1 MFNLY
6 DKDNICVGSFAKL
19 NEAKV
24 AMIYAYC
31 KNEVPR
37 LTSIIEV
44 NDLITMVQQDKMT
57 AFNDGYIEDFM
68 TIKEEG

>member
-31 KNEVPR
+31 KNEIPR
-37 LTSIIEV
+37 LTTIIEI
-44 NDLITMVQQDKMT
+44 NDLMAMVKHDKTT

>member
-6 DKDNICVGSFAKL
+6 DKDEIRVGSFTTL

-31 KNEVPR
+31 KNEIPR
-37 LTSIIEV
+37 LAPIIEI
-44 NDLITMVQQDKMT
+44 NDLMAMIQQDKMT

>member
-6 DKDNICVGSFAKL
+6 DKDKVCVGSFTTL

-31 KNEVPR
+31 KSQIPR
-37 LTSIIEV
+37 LSQIIEI
-44 NDLITMVQQDKMT
+44 NDLMAMIQQDKMT
-57 AFNDGYIEDFM
+57 AFYDGYIEDFM

>member
-31 KNEVPR
+31 KNEIPR
-37 LTSIIEV
+37 LSTIIEV

>member
-6 DKDNICVGSFAKL
+6 DKDEIRVGSFATID
-19 NEAKV
+19 EAKV

-31 KNEVPR
+31 KIEIPR
-37 LTSIIEV
+37 LSQIIEI
-44 NDLITMVQQDKMT
+44 NDLMAMIQQDKMT

>member
-6 DKDNICVGSFAKL
+6 DKDKTCVGSFTTL

-31 KNEVPR
+31 KIEIPR
-37 LTSIIEV
+37 LSQIIEI
-44 NDLITMVQQDKMT
+44 NDLMAMIQQDKMT
-57 AFNDGYIEDFM
+57 AFYDGYIEDFM

>member
-31 KNEVPR
+31 KNEIPR
-37 LTSIIEV
+37 LTTIIEI
-44 NDLITMVQQDKMT
+44 NDLVSMIKHDKMT

>member
-6 DKDNICVGSFAKL
+6 DKDKICVGSFTTL

-31 KNEVPR
+31 KSEIPR
-37 LTSIIEV
+37 LTTIIEI
-44 NDLITMVQQDKMT
+44 NDLIAMIKHDKMT

-68 TIKEEG
+68 TIEEEG

>member
-6 DKDNICVGSFAKL
+6 DKDKTCVGSFTTL

-31 KNEVPR
+31 KIEIPR
-37 LTSIIEV
+37 LSQIIEI
-44 NDLITMVQQDKMT
+44 NDLMAMIQQDKMT

-68 TIKEEG
+68 TIEEEG

>member
-6 DKDNICVGSFAKL
+6 DNDKICVGSFTTL

-31 KNEVPR
+31 KSEIPR
-37 LTSIIEV
+37 LAQIIEI
-44 NDLITMVQQDKMT
+44 NDLMAMIQQDKMT
-57 AFNDGYIEDFM
+57 AFYDGYIEDFM

>member
-6 DKDNICVGSFAKL
+6 DKDEIRVGSFPTIK
-19 NEAKV
+19 EAKV

-31 KNEVPR
+31 KSEIPR
-37 LTSIIEV
+37 LAQIIEI
-44 NDLITMVQQDKMT
+44 NDLVAMIQHDKMT

-68 TIKEEG
+68 TIKAEG

>member
-6 DKDNICVGSFAKL
+6 DKDEIRVGSFPTMK
-19 NEAKV
+19 EAKV

-31 KNEVPR
+31 KSEIPR
-37 LTSIIEV
+37 LAQIIEI
-44 NDLITMVQQDKMT
+44 NDLVAMIQHDKMT

-68 TIKEEG
+68 TIKVL

>member
-19 NEAKV
+19 NVAKV

-31 KNEVPR
+31 KSEIPR
-37 LTSIIEV
+37 LTTIIEV

>member
-6 DKDNICVGSFAKL
+6 NKDKICVGSFASL

-24 AMIYAYC
+24 AMICAYN
-31 KNEVPR
+31 KDEIPR
-37 LTSIIEV
+37 LAQILEI
-44 NDLITMVQQDKMT
+44 NDFIAMIKQDKMT

-68 TIKEEG
+68 TIKKES

>member
-6 DKDNICVGSFAKL
+6 DKDKVCVSSFTTL

-31 KNEVPR
+31 KSEIPR
-37 LTSIIEV
+37 LSQIIEI
-44 NDLITMVQQDKMT
+44 NDLMAMIQQDKMT
-57 AFNDGYIEDFM
+57 AFYDGYIEDFM

>member
-6 DKDNICVGSFAKL
+6 NKDKICVGSFTTF

-24 AMIYAYC
+24 AMIDAYC
-31 KNEVPR
+31 RNEIPR
-37 LTSIIEV
+37 LAQIIEV
-44 NDLITMVQQDKMT
+44 NDLVAMIQQDKMT

>member
-6 DKDNICVGSFAKL
+6 DKDENCVGSFANL

-31 KNEVPR
+31 KNEIPR
-37 LTSIIEV
+37 LVTIIEV

-68 TIKEEG
+68 TIKVL

>member
-31 KNEVPR
+31 KNESPR
-37 LTSIIEV
+37 LATIIEV

>member
-6 DKDNICVGSFAKL
+6 DKDNVCVGSFAKL

-31 KNEVPR
+31 KNEIPR
-37 LTSIIEV
+37 LTTIIEI
-44 NDLITMVQQDKMT
+44 NDLMAMIQQDKMT

>member
-31 KNEVPR
+31 KNEIPR
-37 LTSIIEV
+37 IATIIEV

>member
-6 DKDNICVGSFAKL
+6 NKDEICVGSFAKL

-31 KNEVPR
+31 KNEIPR
-37 LTSIIEV
+37 LAQIIEI
-44 NDLITMVQQDKMT
+44 NDLIAMIEQDKMT
-57 AFNDGYIEDFM
+57 AFNDCYIEDFM
-68 TIKEEG
+68 MIKEEG

>member
-6 DKDNICVGSFAKL
+6 DKDEIRVGSFPTIK
-19 NEAKV
+19 EAKV

-31 KNEVPR
+31 KSEIPR
-37 LTSIIEV
+37 LAQIIEI
-44 NDLITMVQQDKMT
+44 NDLVAMIQHDKMT

>member
-6 DKDNICVGSFAKL
+6 NKDEIRVGSFTTL

-31 KNEVPR
+31 KSEIPR
-37 LTSIIEV
+37 LAPIIEI
-44 NDLITMVQQDKMT
+44 NDLMAMIQQDKMT

>member
-6 DKDNICVGSFAKL
+6 DKDEIRVGSFPTMK
-19 NEAKV
+19 EAKV

-31 KNEVPR
+31 KSEIPR
-37 LTSIIEV
+37 LAQIIEI
-44 NDLITMVQQDKMT
+44 NDLVAMIQHDKMT

>member
-6 DKDNICVGSFAKL
+6 DKDEIRVGSFPTIK
-19 NEAKV
+19 EAKV

-31 KNEVPR
+31 KSEIPR
-37 LTSIIEV
+37 LAQIIEI
-44 NDLITMVQQDKMT
+44 NDLVAMIKHDKMT

-68 TIKEEG
+68 TIKAEG

>member
-6 DKDNICVGSFAKL
+6 NKDNICVGSFAKL

-24 AMIYAYC
+24 AMLYAYC
-31 KNEVPR
+31 KDEIPR
-37 LTSIIEV
+37 LVAIIEV
-44 NDLITMVQQDKMT
+44 NDLITMIQQDKIT
-57 AFNDGYIEDFM
+57 AFNNGYIEDFM

>member
-6 DKDNICVGSFAKL
+6 NKDNICVGSFAKL

-24 AMIYAYC
+24 AMLCAYC
-31 KNEVPR
+31 KDEIPR
-37 LTSIIEV
+37 LVAIIEV
-44 NDLITMVQQDKMT
+44 NDLIAMIQQDKTT

>member
-6 DKDNICVGSFAKL
+6 NKDEIRIGSFATIK
-19 NEAKV
+19 EAKV
-24 AMIYAYC
+24 AMIDAYC
-31 KNEVPR
+31 RNEIPR
-37 LTSIIEV
+37 LAQMIE
-44 NDLITMVQQDKMT
+44 IAMTKQDKMT

>member
-31 KNEVPR
+31 KNEIPR
-37 LTSIIEV
+37 LAIIIEV

-57 AFNDGYIEDFM
+57 ALNDGYIEDFM
-68 TIKEEG
+68 TIKVL